1 MKIKNFEQ
9 VRMALEQNIQIR
21 HTNEGT
27 DTPDYFVR
35 CIRKAVNL
43 NATPL
48 VFGHTYVVIAVTE
61 NIDNYW
67 TKVVNL
73 IINDYNKYL
82 HNGEDIDDA
91 TLELSF

>member
-21 HTNEGT
+21 HTSVGT

-35 CIRKAVNL
+35 CIRKAVN
-43 NATPL
+43 AITII
-48 VFGHTYVVIAVTE
+48 FGHTYVVTAVTE

-73 IINDYNKYL
+73 VINDYDKYL